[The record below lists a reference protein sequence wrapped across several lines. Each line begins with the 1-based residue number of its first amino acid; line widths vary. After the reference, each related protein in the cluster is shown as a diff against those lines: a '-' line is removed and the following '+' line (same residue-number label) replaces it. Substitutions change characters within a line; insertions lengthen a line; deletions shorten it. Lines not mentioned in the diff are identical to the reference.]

1 MPGTPRGNKARPDH
15 GTARIRSL
23 ALPGLSR
30 FAAARRSGRG
40 IRMRLSRRGAV
51 DPFIVMDVMEA
62 ARAAEAAGR
71 RIVHMEVGQP
81 GTPAPAVA
89 RAALA
94 RAMEAG
100 SLGYTVAL
108 GLPELRQG
116 IARLYRRW
124 YGVDLDPG
132 RVIVT
137 PGSSGAFTLAFT
149 ALFDAGD
156 RVGLGEPGYPS
167 YRQILRALSLEPV
180 GIPASAANR
189 LQPAPADIPEGLA
202 GLIVASPGNPSGTML
217 DRPALAALI
226 GQAAARGIAFV
237 SDEIYHGLHYDA
249 PAISALEIS
258 DEVYV
263 INSFSKYFSMTGWR
277 IGWMV
282 VPEAH
287 VRTVERLAQ
296 NLYICPPH
304 ASQVAALAALD
315 ATEELEQNRAVYAE
329 NRRLML
335 ERLPGMGFGHIAPP
349 DGAFYIY
356 ADVSDLTQDSLA
368 FAAEILGGAGVA
380 VTPGLD
386 FDPRRGARTLRFSYA
401 RGTAEITEGLDRL
414 GEFMARR
421 GR

>member
-1 MPGTPRGNKARPDH
+1 
-15 GTARIRSL
+15 
-23 ALPGLSR
+23 
-30 FAAARRSGRG
+30 
-40 IRMRLSRRGAV
+40 MRNSRRGQV
-51 DPFIVMDVMEA
+51 DPFIVMDVVEQ
-62 ARAAEAAGR
+62 ARRLEAAGR
-71 RIVHMEVGQP
+71 SIIHMEVGQP

-89 RAALA
+89 RQALA
-94 RAMEAG
+94 AAMECDA
-100 SLGYTVAL
+100 LGYTVAL
-108 GLPELRQG
+108 GLPELRAG
-116 IARLYRRW
+116 IADLYRRW
-124 YGVDLDPG
+124 YGVDLNPD

-137 PGSSGAFTLAFT
+137 NGSSGAFLLAFT

-180 GIPASAANR
+180 GLPTSEANR
-189 LQPAPADIPEGLA
+189 LQPVPADLEGVEMQ

-217 DRPALAALI
+217 SRDHLAALM
-226 GQAAARGIAFV
+226 AAAQARGIAFI
-237 SDEIYHGLHYDA
+237 SDEIYHGLHYGDRA
-249 PAISALEIS
+249 VSALEVS

-296 NLYICPPH
+296 NLFICPPH
-304 ASQVAALAALD
+304 ASQIAALAALG
-315 ATEELEQNRAVYAE
+315 AVEEMEANRAVYAE

-335 ERLPGMGFGHIAPP
+335 EGLPKAGFTRIAPP

-356 ADVSDLTQDSLA
+356 ADVSDLTGDSLA
-368 FAAEILGGAGVA
+368 FAAEILEQAGVA

-386 FDPRRGARTLRFSYA
+386 FDPHRGGRSLRFSYA
-401 RGTAEITEGLDRL
+401 RGTADIVEGLRRL
-414 GEFMARR
+414 QAFMSAR
-421 GR
+421 GA